1 VICDNNNGMTTKTK
15 DTGIQADVMADMQAV
30 SNALASG
37 KPVDPEVAR
46 RVRQRAEEARQE
58 LLATHGMQEIG
69 VQIIREI
76 RGDLP

>member
-1 VICDNNNGMTTKTK
+1 MATKTK
-15 DTGIQADVMADMQAV
+15 DTGIRPDVMADMQAV
-30 SNALASG
+30 SDALTSG
-37 KPVDPEVAR
+37 KPVDQEVAR

-58 LLATHGMQEIG
+58 LLATHGVQEIG